1 MEKEK
6 IDHLALIGQLRP
18 FAEKQ
23 SSRISIRPTLV
34 RSAVQALEEA
44 EREVRCL
51 RWAIR
56 RLGQQ
61 REPKPEREDPPA
73 WAGQMLRRF
82 ERLE

>member
-6 IDHLALIGQLRP
+6 IDRLALIGQLRP
-18 FAEKQ
+18 FAERQ
-23 SSRISIRPTLV
+23 SSHISIRPTLV

-56 RLGQQ
+56 RLTQQ
-61 REPKPEREDPPA
+61 EPRPEREQPPT

-82 ERLE
+82 ERVE